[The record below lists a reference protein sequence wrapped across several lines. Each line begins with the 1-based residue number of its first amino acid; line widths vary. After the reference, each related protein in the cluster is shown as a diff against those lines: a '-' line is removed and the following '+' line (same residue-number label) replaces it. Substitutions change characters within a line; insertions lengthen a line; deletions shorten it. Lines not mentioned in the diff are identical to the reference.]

1 MHAWIDYVFVCL
13 NLSVFLRE
21 HITISVFLFLFCR
34 FLACL
39 VITHVQSR
47 SISCVKCDCCA
58 QMGAIRFIYVYIIE
72 IYILDIV
79 YNIVKRRRLQ
89 QQVSCMLYMLLLL
102 LVKCIL
108 ITQSLTF
115 LSLSI
120 SDAHSFIARALSLL
134 LSRSRCVRV
143 CACHILLLLLLFVI
157 QFRIAKNNITQK
169 LYARIELAN
178 GSQPVY
184 ELQWMVTSE
193 WVSRYEFLW
202 L

>member
-1 MHAWIDYVFVCL
+1 MYINIVCMRELIMCLCVL

-21 HITISVFLFLFCR
+21 HITISVFLFLFSR
-34 FLACL
+34 SLACL

-47 SISCVKCDCCA
+47 SISSVKCDCCA

-79 YNIVKRRRLQ
+79 YNIAKRRRLQ

-115 LSLSI
+115 FISIYLCSSFIHRAHTLSLS
-120 SDAHSFIARALSLL
+120 
-134 LSRSRCVRV
+134 RCVCV
-143 CACHILLLLLLFVI
+143 CVHVI
-157 QFRIAKNNITQK
+157 FCCCCC
-169 LYARIELAN
+169 L
-178 GSQPVY
+178 
-184 ELQWMVTSE
+184 
-193 WVSRYEFLW
+193 
-202 L
+202 